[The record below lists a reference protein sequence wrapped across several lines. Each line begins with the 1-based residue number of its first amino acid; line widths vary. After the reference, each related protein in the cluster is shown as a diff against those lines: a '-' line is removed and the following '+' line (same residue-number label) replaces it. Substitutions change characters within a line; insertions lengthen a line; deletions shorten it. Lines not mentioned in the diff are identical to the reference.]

1 MLKKYGFPIEAESY
15 IKDEW
20 KTTRELHEDFTI
32 GFKEYAL
39 ETYKVI
45 SKSELQ
51 KLYFSTLE
59 EVDASYKKLGV
70 ALDSERVKE
79 FKSTSGLTSPA
90 DFIRRK
96 TVIDLSKDK
105 ILIKIW

>member
-1 MLKKYGFPIEAESY
+1 MLGKYGFPIEAENY
-15 IKDEW
+15 IRDEW

-45 SKSELQ
+45 FRRELQ
-51 KLYFSTLE
+51 ELYFPTLE

-79 FKSTSGLTSPA
+79 FKIASGLTSPA
-90 DFIRRK
+90 DFIRCK
-96 TVIDLSKDK
+96 TVIDLPKDK